1 MHRLGAAFHGS
12 TRAGALLRS
21 LPPPTHLTTGPRVR
35 WNSLREVLAL
45 AFGSSATSLYHP
57 AAHTLLAAPWSGCQ
71 VRTGQD
77 AALQGRNPAGT
88 PRTVHQPSPRETA
101 SLPGPRARGH
111 GGSGSPSPQLC
122 LPHGILLP
130 RRAGGCSGVCRVS
143 EGLVPGTERP
153 AVSLTGGMCRSCLT
167 PAALLRGPH
176 DESSVLEA
184 SLQLLMNHEAPW
196 FSR

>member
-1 MHRLGAAFHGS
+1 MHRLGSALHGS

-21 LPPPTHLTTGPRVR
+21 LPPPTHLTTSLRVR

-57 AAHTLLAAPWSGCQ
+57 AAHTLFAAPWSGCQ

-88 PRTVHQPSPRETA
+88 PRTAHQPSPHETA

-111 GGSGSPSPQLC
+111 GGSGNPSPQLFPLPWDPAAPSSRRMLWGLQSRIRFRHC
-122 LPHGILLP
+122 TTCRVPDWRHVQVLPHSCCSAPGSP
-130 RRAGGCSGVCRVS
+130 RRELRFGSIS
-143 EGLVPGTERP
+143 
-153 AVSLTGGMCRSCLT
+153 
-167 PAALLRGPH
+167 AASYEP
-176 DESSVLEA
+176 
-184 SLQLLMNHEAPW
+184 
-196 FSR
+196 